1 MSRVS
6 FLPRFHIPR
15 RSCRGLEQTLRVC
28 TAASWS
34 AGHGPW
40 TVRAQSNPQ
49 VTFSSQKPSPVP
61 EYPQGTGSRTPTE
74 PPQRPGSGPGAEWRR
89 PTCGQAPRPASA
101 LGRPPA
107 PVPPLP
113 FPRQVPRPAS
123 ALDRQP
129 QRAHRSS
136 LRSFPFIGSVMSA
149 ARSLLSNPVSD
160 SVPPLFPKKA
170 RLLRRLRALAGERGQ
185 CRP

>member
-34 AGHGPW
+34 AGRGPW

-74 PPQRPGSGPGAEWRR
+74 PPRRPGSGPGAEWRR

-101 LGRPPA
+101 LPQAGPPSRLCPGQA
-107 PVPPLP
+107 AAASTPLQP
-113 FPRQVPRPAS
+113 EEFPLRW
-123 ALDRQP
+123 LGDE
-129 QRAHRSS
+129 RS
-136 LRSFPFIGSVMSA
+136 VE
-149 ARSLLSNPVSD
+149 LLSNPVSD

>member
-34 AGHGPW
+34 AGRGPW

-74 PPQRPGSGPGAEWRR
+74 PPRRPGSGPGAEWRR

-101 LGRPPA
+101 L
-107 PVPPLP
+107 
-113 FPRQVPRPAS
+113 
-123 ALDRQP
+123 DRQP
-129 QRAHRSS
+129 QRARRSS